1 MVYTLFIF
9 LPVAVCLFWLVVHF
23 LLASKSETFPE
34 FICLC
39 FSVAVYLFSDACHA
53 TQPSGSTLDTGSLIV
68 ALFFGPCIIP
78 LIIMYLRK
86 LMHRKRKH
94 LFDLSWILIP
104 TVLFTG
110 GVLLYF
116 LNFDERVNQAFN
128 LIIGPIFHGVLAF
141 ELVVLVVFIISTLR
155 YNKILPGNLI
165 AFFKGKR
172 VSLVRLQIYAF
183 SLPLVIMVL
192 RIIIKD
198 NLYTAQPWMAIASA
212 SIIMVSLYIFGLNAL
227 YGVHTM
233 VSWHDFR
240 YLIRYNYNTSNKAE
254 VVEKIVNEMLNEAEE
269 DALKRIQT
277 KISDNLNMNEWGSDS
292 SGREMLRAAEGIF
305 KAVPSSQLDDDS
317 LIYRFK
323 NLILDKQMFLQP
335 KLTLEEVAEELHS
348 NKTYI
353 SKLVNNTYNLGFPE
367 LINTLRV
374 DYAEQFILSHRD
386 AKQDEIATKSG
397 FLSASSFNTIFK
409 KVTGVTPK
417 VWVASIDRRNK

>member
-1 MVYTLFIF
+1 
-9 LPVAVCLFWLVVHF
+9 
-23 LLASKSETFPE
+23 
-34 FICLC
+34 
-39 FSVAVYLFSDACHA
+39 
-53 TQPSGSTLDTGSLIV
+53 
-68 ALFFGPCIIP
+68 
-78 LIIMYLRK
+78 
-86 LMHRKRKH
+86 MHRKRKH
-94 LFDLSWILIP
+94 LLVLSWILIP

-183 SLPLVIMVL
+183 SLPLAIMVL

-292 SGREMLRAAEGIF
+292 NGREMPRAAESIF